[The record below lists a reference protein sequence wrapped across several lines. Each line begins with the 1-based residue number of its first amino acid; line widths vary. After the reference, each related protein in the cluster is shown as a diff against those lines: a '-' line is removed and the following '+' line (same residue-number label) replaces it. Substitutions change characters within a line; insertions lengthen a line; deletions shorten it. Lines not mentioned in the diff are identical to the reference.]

1 MPIPTCTVTCAFRDA
16 ADQPRAGARVE
27 ATLTLL
33 ETADEAVVV
42 PAPVAGTTDAQG
54 VCVLTLFRN
63 AAGQAGSRYR
73 IRLTGTDGRTET
85 MYAVVP
91 DAAAARLDDILV
103 DREFSAPPAT
113 VAGESAYQVAVRNGF
128 VGTEAQWLDSL
139 MGPPGPGVISD
150 TNLTFTSPDNT
161 TLRVGKVGSDGIARY
176 VDLVMIEPPSL
187 DAPTL
192 ESIEAYRTNTTTW
205 TGIPYGSASWP
216 EPGMGTLYQVVDI
229 ALPSGTAPAAG
240 WPVIVY
246 FHANSAVRT
255 IAAGSSLDTN
265 FKQVALSL
273 GYAVAQVEFRHPVT
287 NVNQG
292 APHTDAG
299 LALQFVRSLHQA
311 LNLDRTR
318 IHAFCRSRG
327 SLALWQA
334 LQADM
339 ANSNAA
345 TYAGRQSSLL
355 KSLWIIQGQIAYSTA
370 RFAELYIVP
379 ADRAAL
385 IAANPDNPAWKNAID
400 GVPTANSLPQVSMVH
415 ELPWYGAQV
424 TAAQMTADG
433 SQVHFPDAGRLM
445 VAAYQ
450 ARGLA
455 DRCAAWDNEP
465 STGDNIE
472 QIGDAPYWFAY
483 IDEGMSA
490 IEALAM
496 ARARRK
502 AMQAHYF
509 SDDLSGAFQ
518 TAQPL
523 AGAPVLGG
531 PIGALACGQYGLA
544 NRSAPTPLGYGAAQ
558 LTAANRPILYQFA
571 TGHYG
576 AGFDNTDRWAVAM
589 PSDGVIEFRAWTD
602 AGEVTTLISASTSNY
617 VFGTTAFQDQKFVLD
632 VAKDGAPLTPN
643 DLKIF
648 RRFASA
654 WAGRAYP

>member
-1 MPIPTCTVTCAFRDA
+1 MAIPTCIVTCAFRDA
-16 ADQPRAGARVE
+16 ADQPRSGARVE
-27 ATLTLL
+27 AALTLL
-33 ETADEAVVV
+33 EAAEEAVVV
-42 PAPVAGTTDAQG
+42 PGPVVGTTDAQG
-54 VCVLTLFRN
+54 VCILTLFRN

-73 IRLTGTDGRTET
+73 IRLTGADGRTET

-91 DAAAARLDDILV
+91 DAPTARLDDILV

-128 VGTEAQWLDSL
+128 AGTEAQWLASL
-139 MGPPGPGVISD
+139 TGPPGPGVVSD
-150 TNLTFTSPDNT
+150 SNLTFSSPNDT
-161 TLRVGKVGSDGIARY
+161 TLRVGKVGVDGIPRY
-176 VDLVMIEPPSL
+176 VDLVLIEPPAL

-192 ESIEAYRTNTTTW
+192 ESIEAYRTSATSW
-205 TGIPYGSASWP
+205 AGIPYGAASWP

-229 ALPSGTAPAAG
+229 ALPTGTAPAGG
-240 WPVIVY
+240 WPVVVY
-246 FHANSAVRT
+246 FHANSATRA
-255 IAAGSSLDTN
+255 ISPGSNLDTL
-265 FKQVALSL
+265 FKQPLLAM
-273 GYAVAQVEFRHPVT
+273 GYAVAAVEFRHPVT

-299 LALQFVRSLHQA
+299 LSLQFIRSLHQA
-311 LNLDRTR
+311 LNLDRAR
-318 IHAFCRSRG
+318 VHAFCRSRG

-339 ANSNAA
+339 LNGSAP

-385 IAANPDNPAWKNAID
+385 LAANPDNPAWKNAYD
-400 GVPTANSLPQVSMVH
+400 GVATASTLPPIAMVH

-424 TAAQMTADG
+424 TAAQMAADG
-433 SQVHFPDAGRLM
+433 AQVHFPDAGRLM

-450 ARGLA
+450 ARSLA

-465 STGDNIE
+465 SSGDNVE

-509 SDDLSGAFQ
+509 SDDLAGAFQ
-518 TAQPL
+518 TASPL
-523 AGAPVLGG
+523 AGSPVPGG

-544 NRSAPTPLGYGAAQ
+544 NRSAPTPQGYGAAQ
-558 LTAANRPILYQFA
+558 LTAANRPLLYQFG

-576 AGFDNTDRWAVAM
+576 AAFDSTDRWAVAM
-589 PSDGVIEFRAWTD
+589 PSDGAIEFRAWTD
-602 AGEVTTLISASTSNY
+602 AGEVTTLLSTSTSNY
-617 VFGTTAFQDQKFVLD
+617 VFGTTAFQDQKLALAVG
-632 VAKDGAPLTPN
+632 KDGAALTPN